1 MNSQLRNTA
10 IRNFTITRAPLLT
23 IKNNGAMSVKINIE
37 GGTFGVQLVSH
48 HAGIIEYILKNF
60 SMNTVHSV
68 QGHLG
73 IGSYRKSNG
82 NAKHTAYITIKEVYT
97 SSIIVDENEVDEP
110 ERVIFCFKYALENWS
125 KESLV
130 IKKCNKK
137 DIINNFEKKFRKLP
151 SSSSKDLQKASN
163 VPGFNGLPI
172 TAVYCLT
179 PRQV

>member
-68 QGHLG
+68 QGN
-73 IGSYRKSNG
+73 R
-82 NAKHTAYITIKEVYT
+82 
-97 SSIIVDENEVDEP
+97 SI
-110 ERVIFCFKYALENWS
+110 Y
-125 KESLV
+125 
-130 IKKCNKK
+130 
-137 DIINNFEKKFRKLP
+137 
-151 SSSSKDLQKASN
+151 
-163 VPGFNGLPI
+163 
-172 TAVYCLT
+172 
-179 PRQV
+179 